1 MERLQSECS
10 LCLFVLYVVMQ
21 YFCVIRL
28 LMLFMVIGIT
38 TYKHNHSMDATSKKV
53 TDDDDDDEEDD
64 DEQMWH
70 VE

>member
-1 MERLQSECS
+1 M
-10 LCLFVLYVVMQ
+10 
-21 YFCVIRL
+21 IRL

-64 DEQMWH
+64 DE
-70 VE
+70 